1 MNIEKEKRVEGILLS
16 LKRLDFLTRE
26 QIEKLH
32 PLGKTRNAQRVLSE
46 MNEYIS
52 NFTNERKKV
61 YYLNKE
67 GRERVEAKKVRKKTP
82 LINHY
87 LMRNDLFINQGR
99 PSSWRNEM
107 KIEIP
112 DSKVSIIPDA
122 VFIKNKV
129 HHFVEV
135 DYKQSMSKNAAKVKK
150 YQQLYELNPQFV
162 IMWITLTPYRK
173 KKLETMCKGLNVQV
187 YLWDDII

>member
-1 MNIEKEKRVEGILLS
+1 MSGS
-16 LKRLDFLTRE
+16 
-26 QIEKLH
+26 
-32 PLGKTRNAQRVLSE
+32 
-46 MNEYIS
+46 IS
-52 NFTNERKKV
+52 SFTNERKKI

-87 LMRNDLFINQGR
+87 LMRNDLFIHLGR

-112 DSKVSIIPDA
+112 NSKVSVIPDA
-122 VFIKNKV
+122 VFVRNKV

-135 DYKQSMSKNAAKVKK
+135 DYKQSMNKNAAKVKK
-150 YQQLYELNPQFV
+150 YQQLHEINPQFV
-162 IMWITLTPYRK
+162 LMWITLTPYRK
-173 KKLETMCKGLNVQV
+173 KKLKSMSKELNVQV
-187 YLWDDII
+187 LLWDDIN